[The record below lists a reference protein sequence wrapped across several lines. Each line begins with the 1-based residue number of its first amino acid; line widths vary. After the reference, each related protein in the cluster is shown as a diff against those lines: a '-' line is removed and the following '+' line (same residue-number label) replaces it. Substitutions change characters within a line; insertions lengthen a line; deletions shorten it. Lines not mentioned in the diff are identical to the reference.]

1 MKVVKKFLKL
11 LLLII
16 TVCVLYLLLIC
27 VFHEQC
33 KDITKKYIFHTVK
46 ENQEVLRKAVEQIAE
61 TDEQYITSKTYP
73 EVGIWHEELNSDSL
87 TQAFKKLNLFYVCN
101 NMDSSQ
107 AGIVEFLP
115 KIGRSL
121 FINGNLFE
129 SNTFIMCGFYY
140 SEEDIPVDVFYTN
153 EECEEVFDGKWGFMG
168 EYHYQ
173 TEQIAPN
180 WWYYEVEDTTYPV
193 KERR

>member
-33 KDITKKYIFHTVK
+33 KDITKKYVFHTVK
-46 ENQEVLRKAVEQIAE
+46 ENQEVLREAVEQITE

-73 EVGIWHEELNSDSL
+73 EVGIWHEELNCNSL

-101 NMDSSQ
+101 NIDSSQ
-107 AGIVEFLP
+107 AGNIEFLP

-140 SEEDIPVDVFYTN
+140 SEE
-153 EECEEVFDGKWGFMG
+153 VFDGKMSFMG

-173 TEQIAPN
+173 AEQIGPN
-180 WWYYEVEDTTYPV
+180 WLYYEVEETTYPV
-193 KERR
+193 KESR